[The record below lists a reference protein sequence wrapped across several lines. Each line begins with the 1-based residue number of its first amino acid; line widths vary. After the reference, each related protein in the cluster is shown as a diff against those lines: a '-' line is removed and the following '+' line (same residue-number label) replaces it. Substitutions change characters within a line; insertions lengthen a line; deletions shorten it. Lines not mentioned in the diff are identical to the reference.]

1 MWGACRPVTVKIN
14 RPVSSLR
21 SAFLAY
27 VVNLVACCHGFEV
40 SWWVATRFFSSTCL
54 GPVNSETRKP
64 IEKPHKPFTFGSRS
78 IQTIGLRVSEFTG
91 PKQVE
96 EKKRVATHHETSKP
110 WQQAT
115 KFTT

>member
-1 MWGACRPVTVKIN
+1 MVGLIAGGAQFGSHSGGSFEKQTSAQSQSESDN
-14 RPVSSLR
+14 RQGSNQADG
-21 SAFLAY
+21 AF
-27 VVNLVACCHGFEV
+27 
-40 SWWVATRFFSSTCL
+40 
-54 GPVNSETRKP
+54 RKQKRLQP